1 VIRENSFLGW
11 CSAAF
16 SVAWQQMSRW
26 KVCSMV
32 NQSHWM
38 TSVQTEKTVEEFLD
52 SQQGIQMLT
61 AHLQY
66 HHNGINN
73 YRCANLTAQ
82 ITVRKLYYLTTVTV
96 MSNLTMI
103 LLWTSIQVLWSVMRI
118 HENIFLGELNV
129 PYKSSERQL
138 TNYWIRAPP
147 LVGGDDAGQERWR
160 VSRNAVEDD
169 RWLWNVWKYQ
179 LTGVKRMMWV
189 RLT

>member
-1 VIRENSFLGW
+1 MVQCCFQRRVTADVEVEGLFNGKPEPLDDKRPDRENGGRIPGL
-11 CSAAF
+11 SAGDTDANR
-16 SVAWQQMSRW
+16 SPTIPSQWNQQLR
-26 KVCSMV
+26 
-32 NQSHWM
+32 
-38 TSVQTEKTVEEFLD
+38 
-52 SQQGIQMLT
+52 
-61 AHLQY
+61 
-66 HHNGINN
+66 

-96 MSNLTMI
+96 MFNLTMI